1 MQEKYSLEATKMQP
15 GAHFDA
21 ATGVLCLEGRSIPE
35 NSTELYGPMREW
47 IRQYCEN
54 PQPNTV
60 FKLYMH
66 YFNTSSSSG
75 ILSLFQELMTLH
87 ESGSSSV
94 SIEWYFDEDDD
105 DLKES
110 GEAYQTIVKLPWELK
125 PIAEPITFS
134 DN

>member
-1 MQEKYSLEATKMQP
+1 MLERYSLEATKMQP
-15 GAHFDA
+15 GVDFNAE
-21 ATGVLCLEGRSIPE
+21 TGVLCLEGRSIPE

-47 IRQYCEN
+47 IQQYKEN
-54 PQPNTV
+54 PQPITV

-75 ILSLFQELMTLH
+75 ILSLFQELVPLH
-87 ESGSSSV
+87 ESGVSEVSV
-94 SIEWYFDEDDD
+94 EWYFDEDDD

-125 PIAEPITFS
+125 PINEPISFS